1 MAQPLKVKEL
11 GRLPVRHYESIR
23 NELQT
28 GDIVFCAGGYFFS
41 KLIQRFTKSVWSHVG
56 VIYKDETLDRVLILE
71 SETFIGVRLA
81 PVSKYVKDYHGKN
94 KPYKGKMVIARVFPD
109 ADAAKIKKG
118 ISHGMDEL
126 TKPYDNWEIGRI
138 AFRKLFGIGKRADD
152 RKYICSE
159 LVYEVYRHA
168 LVKFSFNNQ
177 LISPDDIWKDER
189 IKLKY
194 RIL

>member
-1 MAQPLKVKEL
+1 MAHPLSIKEL
-11 GRLPVRHYESIR
+11 GRLPTRHYESIR

-28 GDIVFCAGGYFFS
+28 GDIVFCSGGYFFS
-41 KLIQRFTKSVWSHVG
+41 KIIQRFTKSVWSHVG
-56 VIYKDETLDRVLILE
+56 VIYKDETLNRVLILE
-71 SETFIGVRLA
+71 SETLIGVRLA

-94 KPYKGKMVIARVFPD
+94 RPYKGRMVIARVFPQ
-109 ADAAKIKKG
+109 ADLNKLKLG

-138 AFRKLFGIGKRADD
+138 AFRKIFGIGKRSDD

-159 LVYEVYRHA
+159 LVYEVYRYA
-168 LVKFSFNNQ
+168 EIKFLFNNQ

-189 IKLKY
+189 IKMKY